1 MRAKQYLLEHL
12 SRIVA
17 DMDLALPEKL
27 SIEFPKDKSHGDLA
41 TNLCMLLAKQAK
53 TRPQALAARIAEK
66 LVAKDPLIAKAETAG
81 PGFLNITFSPLFW
94 QKTLLD
100 IAAQDGAFGSSNV
113 GMGRKVQVEYV
124 SANPTGPLHIGHGRG
139 AAVGDSLARVL
150 RFAGYDVSTEY
161 YINDAGLQMRILGAS
176 VWARVQQLSGRD
188 TLFPETYYQG
198 EYITDI
204 ARELLKKNPSL
215 ADMPEEKGTDICFEY
230 AMNEI
235 LEGIKKDLLD
245 FRVHHDVWFSENSLV
260 QAGAVDK
267 GIEKL
272 KGSGLVY
279 EEDGA
284 IWLNTAELGD
294 DKNRVLKKSNGYFT
308 YFASDIAYHHNKY
321 ERGFDLAVDIW
332 GADHHGYV
340 PRMRAAMKALGYPP
354 EAFDVILIQLVNL
367 LRDGVQVAMST
378 RSGQFVTLADVV
390 NEVGADAA
398 RFMFLSRK
406 SDSPLDF
413 DLEVMKRQSMD
424 NPVYY
429 VQYAHARVCSVLR
442 KAAEK
447 GIVLPENASPEMAAP
462 LTDSD
467 EIAILKLLDG
477 FTDIV
482 AGAAR
487 TLSPHHVSYYLQ
499 DLAGALHSYYSSHP
513 VLNATDRN
521 LISARL
527 MLMRSI
533 GVVIKNG
540 LDLLGVSAP
549 ESM

>member
-12 SRIVA
+12 TRIVA
-17 DMDLALPEKL
+17 DMNLVLPEKL
-27 SIEFPKDKSHGDLA
+27 SIEFPKDKNHGDLA

-53 TRPQALAARIAEK
+53 MRPQELAGQIAEK
-66 LVAKDPLIAKAETAG
+66 LVAEDPLVAKAETAG
-81 PGFLNITFSPLFW
+81 PGFLNVTFSPVFW
-94 QKTLLD
+94 QRTLFA
-100 IAAQDGAFGSSNV
+100 IADQGSAFGSSNV
-113 GMGRKVQVEYV
+113 GNGQKVQVEYV

-150 RFAGYDVSTEY
+150 RFAGYNVSTEY
-161 YINDAGLQMRILGAS
+161 YLNDAGLQMRILGAS
-176 VWARVQQLSGRD
+176 VWVRVQQLSGRD
-188 TLFPETYYQG
+188 MPLPETYYQG
-198 EYITDI
+198 EYITEI
-204 ARELLKKNPSL
+204 ARKLIEKTPGL
-215 ADMPEEKGTDICFEY
+215 ADMPEDRGTNVCFEY

-235 LEGIKKDLLD
+235 LEGIKKDLLN
-245 FRVHHDVWFSENSLV
+245 FRVHHDIWFSENSLV
-260 QAGAVDK
+260 QSGAVDK

-272 KGSGLVY
+272 KDSGLVY

-284 IWLNTAELGD
+284 IWLNTTELGD

-340 PRMRAAMKALGYPP
+340 PRMRAAMKALGYPAK
-354 EAFDVILIQLVNL
+354 AFEVILIQLVNL

-378 RSGQFVTLADVV
+378 RAGQFVTLADVV
-390 NEVGADAA
+390 SEVGTDAA

-442 KAAEK
+442 KAQEK
-447 GIVLPENASPEMAAP
+447 GITLPDTVSSEMAAP
-462 LTDSD
+462 LTSPE
-467 EIAILKLLDG
+467 EIALLKLLDG
-477 FTDIV
+477 FTEV
-482 AGAAR
+482 VSGAAR

-499 DLAGALHSYYSSHP
+499 ELAGSLHSYYSSHP
-513 VLNATDRN
+513 ILNATDQE
-521 LISARL
+521 LIPARL
-527 MLMRSI
+527 ALMRSI
-533 GVVIKNG
+533 GIVLKNG
-540 LDLLGVSAP
+540 LELLGVSAP

>member
-41 TNLCMLLAKQAK
+41 TTLCMLLAKQAK
-53 TRPQALAARIAEK
+53 TRPQELAARIAEK

-235 LEGIKKDLLD
+235 LEGIKKDLLH

>member
-1 MRAKQYLLEHL
+1 MRAKQYLLKHL
-12 SRIVA
+12 ERIVA
-17 DMDLALPEKL
+17 DMNLALPERL
-27 SIEFPKDKSHGDLA
+27 SIEFPKDKNHGDLA

-53 TRPQALAARIAEK
+53 MRPQELAKQIAER
-66 LVAKDPLIAKAETAG
+66 LMADEPLIAAAETAG
-81 PGFLNITFSPLFW
+81 PGFLNITFAPQFW
-94 QKTLLD
+94 QKTLND
-100 IAAQDGAFGSSNV
+100 IAAQGTGFGSSNA
-113 GMGRKVQVEYV
+113 GNGRKVQVEYV

-161 YINDAGLQMRILGAS
+161 YINDAGLQMRILGDS
-176 VWARVQQLSGRD
+176 VWVRLQQLSGKD
-188 TLFPETYYQG
+188 IPFPENHYQG

-204 ARELLKKNPSL
+204 ARELLQKNPSI
-215 ADMPEEKGTDICFEY
+215 ADMSDEDGTNACFEY
-230 AMNEI
+230 AMNDI
-235 LEGIKKDLLD
+235 LEGIKKDLRD
-245 FRVHHDVWFSENSLV
+245 FRVHHDVWFSEKSLV

-272 KGSGLVY
+272 KDSGLVY

-284 IWLNTAELGD
+284 IWLNTTALGD

-321 ERGFDLAVDIW
+321 QRGFDLVVDIW

-340 PRMRAAMKALGYPP
+340 PRMRAALKALGYP
-354 EAFDVILIQLVNL
+354 EDAFDVILIQLVNL
-367 LRDGVQVAMST
+367 LRDGEQVAMST
-378 RSGQFVTLADVV
+378 RSGQFVTLAEVL
-390 NEVGADAA
+390 NEVGTDAA

-429 VQYAHARVCSVLR
+429 VQYAHARVCSILR
-442 KAAEK
+442 KAEEK
-447 GIVLPENASPEMAAP
+447 GIYLAQELTPEMTAP
-462 LTDSD
+462 LADPE

-482 AGAAR
+482 SGAAR
-487 TLSPHHVSYYLQ
+487 TLSPHHVSYYLL
-499 DLAGALHSYYSSHP
+499 DLAGVLHSYYSSHP
-513 VLNATDRN
+513 ILNAEDSG
-521 LISARL
+521 LVPARL
-527 MLMRSI
+527 ALIRAI
-533 GVVIKNG
+533 GTVIKNG

>member
-53 TRPQALAARIAEK
+53 TRPQELAARIAEK

-235 LEGIKKDLLD
+235 LEGIKKDLLH

>member
-12 SRIVA
+12 ARIVA
-17 DMDLALPEKL
+17 DMGLALPEKL

-41 TNLCMLLAKQAK
+41 TNLCMLLAKQAHM
-53 TRPQALAARIAEK
+53 RPRELAEQIGEK
-66 LVAKDPLIAKAETAG
+66 LVAKDAFIAKAEAAG
-81 PGFLNITFSPLFW
+81 PGFLNITFSQSFW
-94 QKTLLD
+94 QKTLTD
-100 IAAQDGAFGSSNV
+100 IMHEGDRFGSSDAGN
-113 GMGRKVQVEYV
+113 GRKVQVEFV

-176 VWARVQQLSGRD
+176 VWVRAQQLSGRD
-188 TLFPETYYQG
+188 IALPETYYQG
-198 EYITDI
+198 DYITDI
-204 ARELLKKNPSL
+204 ARELLKKNPAL
-215 ADMPEEKGTDICFEY
+215 PEMPEKEGTDICFEY
-230 AMNEI
+230 AMNDI
-235 LEGIKKDLLD
+235 LSGIKKDLAD
-245 FRVHHDVWFSENSLV
+245 FRVRHDVWFSENSLV
-260 QAGAVDK
+260 QTGAVDR
-267 GIEKL
+267 GIERL
-272 KGSGLVY
+272 KSSGLVY
-279 EEDGA
+279 EEEGA
-284 IWLNTAELGD
+284 IWLNTTALGD

-308 YFASDIAYHHNKY
+308 YFASDIAYHHNKF

-340 PRMRAAMKALGYPP
+340 PRMRAAMKALGYPD

-378 RSGQFVTLADVV
+378 RSGQFVTLADVLS
-390 NEVGADAA
+390 EVGADAA

-442 KAAEK
+442 KAKEK
-447 GIVLPENASPEMAAP
+447 GIALSEEITPEMTAP
-462 LTDSD
+462 LVAPD

-477 FTDIV
+477 FTDVIS
-482 AGAAR
+482 GAAR
-487 TLSPHHVSYYLQ
+487 TLSPHHVSYYLLE
-499 DLAGALHSYYSSHP
+499 LAGALHSYYSSYP
-513 VLNATDRN
+513 VLNATDQN
-521 LISARL
+521 IVQARL
-527 MLMRSI
+527 ALMRSI
-533 GVVIKNG
+533 GIVIRNG